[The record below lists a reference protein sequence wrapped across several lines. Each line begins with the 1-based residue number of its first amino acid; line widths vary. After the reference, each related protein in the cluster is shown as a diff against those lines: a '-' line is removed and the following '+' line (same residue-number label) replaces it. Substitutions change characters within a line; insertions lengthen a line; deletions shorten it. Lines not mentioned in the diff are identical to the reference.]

1 MGFIVMVLSA
11 ISGVYLIIWSV
22 MSRTKQKTKGLNL
35 VSMLIGVAFVF
46 FCGLVRITKIE
57 SV

>member
-46 FCGLVRITKIE
+46 FAVWLGLPK
-57 SV
+57 